1 MYEFVLENFEK
12 KLLKFEHLSIY
23 FSFFLYKDKLFI
35 YKFIFIFYDKSNVK
49 IKKKKE
55 KIIFKMFFP

>member
-12 KLLKFEHLSIY
+12 KLLKFEHLGIY